1 MTIKEK
7 DYVPNMVLAQ
17 GEYRVIGTRPLRHD
31 GYERVTGRAKY
42 TADVQLTGML
52 YAKVLRSPHA
62 HANIKSIDTRRAE
75 KLPGVR
81 AVITAKDFDF
91 TREQIRDLSGGSFS
105 PAQNVIAYDKVFY
118 VGHAVAAVAAD
129 DVYIAEEA
137 LSLIDVNYE
146 VLPFVLDARK
156 GMQEDAPVLH
166 GHLTTNDMGKD
177 TAGVNNLAAHM
188 RLSKGDAEKGF
199 EEADVVAEME
209 FTTST
214 VHQGY
219 IEPQVS
225 VALWDYDG
233 RIYLWTSTQGN
244 HRARDITAR
253 ILRKPPASIKVTP
266 SEIGGGF
273 GGKLSIYLEPLVAL
287 LSKKT
292 GRPVKGV
299 MTRKEVIEATG
310 PAPSA
315 HIKVK
320 LGATRDGNMTA
331 GQAYMTYELGAFL
344 GASAMSRGA
353 IIVFAPYDIENVI
366 VDGYEVVVNK
376 PKTQAYRAP
385 GAAQV
390 AFACEQVVDEL
401 AEKLGMDP
409 LEFRYKNAAKEGTR
423 RHDGIVY
430 PRIGY
435 EEVLEAAKS
444 HPHCK
449 ASLERKGTDG
459 KLRGRGVASG
469 FWVNAGAMSSANVT
483 VNFDGSV
490 TMVSASVDLAG
501 NRTALAMQLAEFLGL
516 SVQDIHPVVGDT
528 DSVGNSAFSAGSRT
542 IFATGIAVYEAA
554 QKLIG
559 EMKDRLAS
567 IWDIPVDQV
576 EFQDGVFTSKSDSKR
591 RMTFKELA
599 KELETSGG
607 TITTSASV
615 DPLGVGAALGTHI
628 VDVEVDPETGKVDI
642 LRYTVVQDV
651 GKAIHPSYVE
661 GQMQGGAV
669 QGIGWALNEE
679 YYYDDTGRIA
689 NSSLLDYRMPTSLDV
704 PMIDTVIVEVPN
716 PGHPYGV
723 RGVGENNIIAPPGA
737 IANAIYHAIGVRMN
751 RLPMKPGAILE
762 ELWKK
767 GRSNGS

>member
-1 MTIKEK
+1 MTIK
-7 DYVPNMVLAQ
+7 DYEPNMVLAT
-17 GEYRVIGTRPLRHD
+17 GEYKTIGTRPIRHD
-31 GYERVTGRAKY
+31 GYERVTGRARY
-42 TADVQLTGML
+42 AGDIQLPGTL

-62 HANIKSIDTRRAE
+62 HANIKSIDASKAE

-81 AVITAKDFDF
+81 SVITAKDFGVSDEEMKRVDSYE
-91 TREQIRDLSGGSFS
+91 TYGS
-105 PAQNVIAYDKVFY
+105 PNQNILAYHKVYY
-118 VGHAVAAVAAD
+118 VGHPIAAVAAD
-129 DVYIAEEA
+129 DPNIAEEA
-137 LSLIDVNYE
+137 LSLIDVEYE
-146 VLPFVLDARK
+146 VLPFVLTAPE
-156 GMQEDAPVLH
+156 GMKERAPLLH
-166 GHLTTNDMGKD
+166 ENLIDEKTGKATNVAGHIQYT
-177 TAGVNNLAAHM
+177 
-188 RLSKGDAEKGF
+188 KGDIEKGF
-199 EEADVVAEME
+199 EGADVIVERE
-209 FTTST
+209 FTTAM

-219 IEPQVS
+219 IEPHTS
-225 VALWDYDG
+225 TALWDRDG

-244 HRARDITAR
+244 FPARDLVAMA
-253 ILRKPPASIKVTP
+253 LGVPATQVKITP

-273 GGKLSIYLEPLVAL
+273 GGKLAIYLEPLVAL

-310 PAPSA
+310 PAAGSYV
-315 HIKVK
+315 KVK
-320 LGATRDGNMTA
+320 LGATRDGKMTA
-331 GQAYMTYELGAFL
+331 GQSYMAYEVGAFP
-344 GASAMSRGA
+344 GASAMSRGV
-353 IIVFAPYDIENVI
+353 IMVFASYDLENAL
-366 VDGYEVVVNK
+366 VDGYAVAVNK

-385 GAAQV
+385 GSAQV
-390 AFACEQVVDEL
+390 TFATEQVVDEL
-401 AEKLGMDP
+401 AEKIGMDP
-409 LEFRYKNAAKEGTR
+409 LEFRYKNAAQEGTR
-423 RHDGIVY
+423 RHDGVVY
-430 PRIGY
+430 SKIGY
-435 EEVLEAAKS
+435 KEVLEAAKT
-444 HPHCK
+444 HPHYK

-469 FWVNAGAMSSANVT
+469 FWVNAGATSSATLT
-483 VNFDGSV
+483 VQYDGSV
-490 TMVSASVDLAG
+490 GMVTGSVDLAG
-501 NRTALAMQLAEFLGL
+501 NRTALAMQAAEALGL
-516 SVQDIHPVVGDT
+516 SVEDVHPVVGDT
-528 DSVGNSAFSAGSRT
+528 DSVGWTHYSAGSRT

-737 IANAIYHAIGVRMN
+737 IANAIYHAIDVRMN

-767 GRSNGS
+767 GRSNDS